1 MRSNRRIASYETIAT
16 TQKTDKKTSQYPE
29 IIKSSLLSAH
39 LIYEIRPT
47 QLMSTTCPSSQLYV
61 LPYLAD
67 SARLFSSIADQE
79 WAVFLDSGSAEK
91 RQGRYD
97 IFATQPICTLLTQG
111 KQTVITKAGK
121 SSTSDID
128 PFSLV
133 KQQLPRQQSFPGV
146 PFNGGAIGYFGYDL
160 GRTLE
165 TIPKIAQDA
174 EHTSDMAVGIYQWAV
189 VVDHQQEQSYLV
201 GKADSAEHWQGLIEQ
216 FSKYPEELVIEEFQ
230 VIGEIQSN
238 MTKESYQAAF
248 AKIKHYLKE
257 GDCYQVNLAQRFV
270 ASCQGNPW
278 AAYCQLRQINSAPF
292 SGYLNVPGVQV
303 LSSSPERF
311 LKVSAG
317 KVETKPIKGT
327 RPRKESVLANQQQ
340 IDDLQ
345 ASKKDRAE
353 NVMIVDLLR
362 NDISKN
368 CLPGSVKV
376 PKLFAVESY
385 ATVHHLV
392 STVLG
397 HLAADSH
404 ALDLLRSCF
413 PGGSI
418 TGAPKIRAMEIIE
431 ELEPHRRGIY
441 CGSIAYIGFDSN
453 MDSNI
458 TIRTLVHSENS
469 IRFWAGG
476 GIVNDSEV
484 DAEYQESFDK
494 AAVILHLLQQMQAP

>member
-1 MRSNRRIASYETIAT
+1 
-16 TQKTDKKTSQYPE
+16 
-29 IIKSSLLSAH
+29 
-39 LIYEIRPT
+39 
-47 QLMSTTCPSSQLYV
+47 MSTPGSSSQLYS

-67 SARLFSSIADQE
+67 SARLFSGIADQP

-97 IFATQPICTLLTQG
+97 ILATQPVCTLLTEG
-111 KQTVITKAGK
+111 KQTRITEAGK
-121 SSTSDID
+121 ESISQLDSFT
-128 PFSLV
+128 LV
-133 KQQLPRQQSFPGV
+133 KQQLPLQPAFPEV
-146 PFNGGAIGYFGYDL
+146 PFNGGAIGYFAYDL
-160 GRTLE
+160 GRQLE
-165 TIPKIAQDA
+165 TLPEIAQDA
-174 EHTSDMAVGIYQWAV
+174 EHIPDMAVGIYQWAV
-189 VVDHQQEQSYLV
+189 VVDHLQERSYLV
-201 GKADSAEHWQGLIEQ
+201 GKADSPVHWQTLIAQ
-216 FSKYPEELVIEEFQ
+216 FSQYPEQQPISDFKVT
-230 VIGEIQSN
+230 GDIQSN
-238 MTKESYQAAF
+238 MSRERYSEAF
-248 AKIKHYLKE
+248 AKIKNYLKE

-270 ASCQGNPW
+270 AECQGDPW
-278 AAYCQLRQINSAPF
+278 VAYCQLRQVNSAPF

-317 KVETKPIKGT
+317 RVETKPIKGT
-327 RPRKESVLANQQQ
+327 RPRKQSALADQQQ
-340 IDDLQ
+340 IDDLKG
-345 ASKKDRAE
+345 SHKDRAE

-376 PKLFAVESY
+376 PKIFDVESY

-392 STVLG
+392 STVSG
-397 HLAADSH
+397 QLAEGSH

-441 CGSIAYIGFDSN
+441 CGSIAYIGFDGN

-458 TIRTLVHSENS
+458 TIRTLVHSEHS

-476 GIVNDSEV
+476 GIVNDSEAA
-484 DAEYQESFDK
+484 AEYQESFDK
-494 AAVILHLLQQMQAP
+494 AAVILQLLQQMQVA